1 MCRVRELSVDTTAR
15 NARNACGER
24 DAMHESCQLRYVVSP
39 RALEPELWSPSI
51 LQISASQRPLVPS
64 YPLRLSCILPV
75 LGSAFT
81 VSSQHE
87 KPARRNHPLR
97 YLLYVDCSLP
107 FPNTLL
113 TRPRPQDL
121 EPAELVNLQHVSRQL
136 LNLSRDNNLWK
147 TLCFTHS
154 VAERRRR
161 RIEAASDIDPRLAEL
176 ISAANNI
183 SNAFDTSVYDPH
195 APSAETQL
203 ERNKEKKWEALR
215 TNWDPSY
222 PDEKVN
228 WYEDFIQRHAEQK
241 ISWFQ
246 DAGSEGKE
254 EDVVRRDATGAGI
267 LFDSEGPADKLVAPM
282 DDGSIGIWDA
292 SARSGRQGKIVA
304 KSDVGVLSNRGQ
316 DLDHETRLRQSQAI
330 MTETGAVECVSIDST
345 LKKGFFAV
353 QNVLNEVDLNT
364 LKVVARTPYPF
375 PITALSEAHHPTPLT
390 VGTNWTLHL
399 HDTRKPPTVPTATR
413 CELIG
418 GATDTSFSRLET
430 GDFGGHVSL
439 SQPGAL
445 SILHLP
451 TNRDWDGNGD
461 IWVGGRFTS
470 MLNFDRRFFPR
481 LRGTVHSGARLSCI
495 TSIPQPF
502 IPQSLRA
509 HYPPSYLRNAK
520 STPGHTLIT
529 AGEYKG
535 KGSLELYGLSS
546 EPTRSINSSDS
557 RTTRNPQACYQNR
570 QTASSSKLL
579 AVAPHGTR
587 IVFSDG
593 DGNMKWVER
602 DGSTPVRNFNINDL
616 HRREVQGNAMS
627 NPLNETIEH
636 GWGDIVQK
644 ILPTVKPNTSHD
656 TSLGQNNLIVWT
668 GDGKLGMLGFGRD
681 APFDGDAFEDALEQQ
696 VGDGGEKVREREYGV
711 EMRRALEQQAREVRW
726 LRGYGL

>member
-1 MCRVRELSVDTTAR
+1 LS
-15 NARNACGER
+15 
-24 DAMHESCQLRYVVSP
+24 
-39 RALEPELWSPSI
+39 
-51 LQISASQRPLVPS
+51 LQ
-64 YPLRLSCILPV
+64 
-75 LGSAFT
+75 
-81 VSSQHE
+81 
-87 KPARRNHPLR
+87 
-97 YLLYVDCSLP
+97 
-107 FPNTLL
+107 
-113 TRPRPQDL
+113 
-121 EPAELVNLQHVSRQL
+121 NLSRQFL
-136 LNLSRDNNLWK
+136 GLSRDNNLWK
-147 TLCFTHS
+147 TLCFSHS

-176 ISAANNI
+176 INAANHI
-183 SNAFDTSVYDPH
+183 SNTFDTSIHDPH
-195 APSAETQL
+195 APSAEAQQ
-203 ERNKEKKWEALR
+203 ERNREKRWEALR

-222 PDEKVN
+222 PDEKIN
-228 WYEDFIQRHAEQK
+228 WYQDFIQRHAPQK
-241 ISWFQ
+241 IGWFQ
-246 DAGSEGKE
+246 DAGNEGKD
-254 EDVVRRDATGAGI
+254 EDEIRREATGAGI
-267 LFDSEGPADKLVAPM
+267 LFDADGSADKLIAPLE
-282 DDGSIGIWDA
+282 DGSISIWDA
-292 SARSGRQGKIVA
+292 SARSDRQGKLYM
-304 KSDVGVLSNRGQ
+304 KTEVGLLSNRGS
-316 DLDHETRLRQSQAI
+316 DLDYDTRLNQSKTI

-364 LKVVARTPYPF
+364 LKVISRTPYPF
-375 PITALSEAHHPTPLT
+375 PITALSEAHHRTPLT

-399 HDTRKPPTVPTATR
+399 HDIRKPSSAPASAR

-418 GATDTSFSRLET
+418 GSTDTSFSRLET

-445 SILHLP
+445 SVLHLP

-502 IPQSLRA
+502 IPHSLRVG
-509 HYPPSYLRNAK
+509 YPPSYLRDAK
-520 STPGHTLIT
+520 STPGNTLIT

-546 EPTRSINSSDS
+546 EPTRTINSSDS

-587 IVFSDG
+587 LVFSDG

-602 DGSTPVRNFNINDL
+602 DGSTPVRQFNLNDL
-616 HRREVQGNAMS
+616 QPQPDAPAQTMTS
-627 NPLNETIEH
+627 PLQSTTES

-644 ILPTVKPNTSHD
+644 IIPTVRPSAARD
-656 TSLGQNNLIVWT
+656 SALGQDNLVVWT

-681 APFDGDAFEDALEQQ
+681 APFDVDVFEDALEQQ
-696 VGDGGEKVREREYGV
+696 VGDQGEKVREREYGI
-711 EMRRALEQQAREVRW
+711 EMRRALEHQARELRW